1 MGVKDYPK
9 LKGDDRYPFTLNNLA
24 YLSEKAVV
32 ATSKKSGNSK
42 INFWQLFYDN
52 VLSKKQILYSVMY
65 ESKVAN
71 NLSLE
76 YKFVSMVNFNKYNDW
91 VELRSKN
98 NAFNMQDTLG
108 MNV

>member
-1 MGVKDYPK
+1 
-9 LKGDDRYPFTLNNLA
+9 
-24 YLSEKAVV
+24 
-32 ATSKKSGNSK
+32 
-42 INFWQLFYDN
+42 
-52 VLSKKQILYSVMY
+52 MY

-76 YKFVSMVNFNKYNDW
+76 YKFVSMVNFNKYSDW